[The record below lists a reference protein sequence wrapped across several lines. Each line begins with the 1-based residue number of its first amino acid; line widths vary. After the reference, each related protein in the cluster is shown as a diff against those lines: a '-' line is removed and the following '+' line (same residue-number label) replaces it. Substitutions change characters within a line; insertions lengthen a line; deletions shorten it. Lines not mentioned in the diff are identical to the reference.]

1 MSKRCGWLSGAI
13 VLLQVGAGIA
23 AGADATPAPST
34 PAAQFAVV
42 DAFFLTSYE
51 RAVREVLPDQPPAF
65 LVLPDRLVLYRRGV
79 RQEWPL
85 IPPLF
90 NELKTVAHVTLGLFA
105 ILSPANGGPLDATDM
120 TALRRYQEL
129 IVTARGALASTAL
142 SPEQRIRQ
150 EDILAA
156 SHALATR
163 ALADGH
169 MSESDLTAFC
179 RRVQLQVDAN
189 ISEAVRAYLDE
200 LNRRMGA
207 ALPQLDASERADYL
221 VIVTGVHQARID
233 NAAMQ
238 YFNRLMHN
246 PPVITQRLM
255 YAENVFDEAGALHLL
270 GIHRMARRVGAA
282 YFDDRYHMNR
292 DLFAP
297 AAESYVPTM
306 QLPSDGSP

>member
-1 MSKRCGWLSGAI
+1 MRKRSGWFGVTI
-13 VLLQVGAGIA
+13 VLLYSSAVLDRAIA
-23 AGADATPAPST
+23 ADATPSPST
-34 PAAQFAVV
+34 PAAQLATV
-42 DAFFLTSYE
+42 DAFFLTSYD
-51 RAVREVLPDQPPAF
+51 RAVQQVLPDPPPAF
-65 LVLPDRLVLYRRGV
+65 LVLPNRLVLYRGGA

-105 ILSPANGGPLDATDM
+105 ILNPSNGAPLDATAM
-120 TALRRYQEL
+120 TALRRYQDL
-129 IVTARGALASTAL
+129 IGTARGAIAATAL
-142 SPEQRIRQ
+142 SPAQRTRQ
-150 EDILAA
+150 DDILNA
-156 SHALATR
+156 SQALAAR

-169 MSESDLTAFC
+169 MTEADLTAFC
-179 RRVQLQVDAN
+179 RRMRPLVDAN
-189 ISEAVRAYLDE
+189 ISEAVRTYLDE

-207 ALPQLDASERADYL
+207 ALPQLDAGERSDYL

-238 YFNRLMHN
+238 YFNRLMHD

-270 GIHRMARRVGAA
+270 GIHRMARRVGTA

-297 AAESYVPTM
+297 AAEAYVPAM
-306 QLPSDGSP
+306 QLPE